1 MCIKVSQ
8 GFPTKGRV
16 SFHVLMVQSWRD
28 DNIANVLTTAPPP
41 IPASVKVASWA
52 ARDHLLMW
60 VHTGSAYVRLPG
72 ADLRRVEAGTGI
84 WIPPGP
90 DHSMWTDP
98 GSVALPISVPADAVR
113 SPPTDVTHFTVGGNW
128 SEWLIAQ
135 YAQAASTGSLS
146 ASGDVIEVL
155 ARNSPA
161 TMLGLDPSEPGRYPP
176 VPRSG
181 GARSVARQLMHDPAL
196 SHTVDEWAHLV
207 SYSPSTLRRQFWRQT
222 GMTFSQWRLQCRMAA
237 ASELLVDGH
246 DVAHVAARTGFASR
260 SGLTRAFREQYQLTP
275 RDFAVRERGLTRAG
289 PRVSADPSLSPL
301 PAGDLVG
308 GRRASHGQ
316 SQSENNRMTWLF
328 RVGTGTTRGTG
339 PAARTGDALWQPAGA
354 PLEPH
359 LPKGSIAVPLSTLC
373 TECIQLPGPLRT
385 HFSPA
390 WEAYLLYCSVSTH
403 TLLLPDTRAQFS
415 RLARPQHQ
423 HVLDAFE
430 DQLEADRTMD
440 VPFPKDGRARRVA
453 LSFLED
459 IGTAGDTGS
468 ADISPAIHAAFRL
481 ETGMTYRRWQ
491 QASRM
496 KLARELLTDGSK
508 VSSVACRVG
517 YSQLSNFSRTFSAFH
532 GISPREY
539 QEIEL
544 GLTAVEA
551 R

>member
-1 MCIKVSQ
+1 
-8 GFPTKGRV
+8 
-16 SFHVLMVQSWRD
+16 MVQSWRD
-28 DNIANVLTTAPPP
+28 GNVGNVLTTAPPP

-72 ADLRRVEAGTGI
+72 ADLHRVEAGTGI
-84 WIPPGP
+84 WLPPGP
-90 DHSMWTDP
+90 DHRMWTDP
-98 GSVALPISVPADAVR
+98 GSVALPISVPAEAVR
-113 SPPTDVTHFTVGGNW
+113 SPPTDVTHFTVGGNR

-146 ASGDVIEVL
+146 ASGDLINVL
-155 ARNSPA
+155 ARNNPA
-161 TMLGLDPSEPGRYPP
+161 IVLGSGPGEPGRYPP

-181 GARSVARQLMHDPAL
+181 GSRSVARQLMHNPAL
-196 SHTVDEWAHLV
+196 SHTVEEWASLV
-207 SYSPSTLRRQFWRQT
+207 AYSPSTLRRQFWRQT

-237 ASELLVDGH
+237 ASELLVAGH
-246 DVAHVAARTGFASR
+246 DVSHVAARTGFASR
-260 SGLTRAFREQYQLTP
+260 SGLTRAFREHYHMTP
-275 RDFAVRERGLTRAG
+275 RDFAVRERLPTPAG
-289 PRVSADPSLSPL
+289 PHLRAHQSARPW

-308 GRRASHGQ
+308 ERRSLHGQ
-316 SQSENNRMTWLF
+316 AQSENNRMTWVF
-328 RVGTGTTRGTG
+328 RSGGTATARGAA
-339 PAARTGDALWQPAGA
+339 PAARTGDVLWQPAGA
-354 PLEPH
+354 SSEPR

-403 TLLLPDTRAQFS
+403 TLLQPESRAQYS

-430 DQLEADRTMD
+430 EQLEADRTMD
-440 VPFPKDGRARRVA
+440 VPFPKDARARRVA
-453 LSFLED
+453 LSFLEG
-459 IGTAGDTGS
+459 IGTGGDTAS
-468 ADISPAIHAAFRL
+468 TDIPPAVHQAFRL

-496 KLARELLTDGSK
+496 KIARELLTEGSK

-517 YSQLSNFSRTFSAFH
+517 YSQLSNFSRTFSEFH

-544 GLTAVEA
+544 GVTGVGAP
-551 R
+551 